1 MMLAELPELR
11 KDEAM
16 MRAYMFLMDF
26 LEVVS
31 KETAARLK
39 ANQLELKG
47 LMEAAKSSEEK
58 FNQYIADNTDKVL
71 EFCYYILVVYI
82 NIWMECSS

>member
-1 MMLAELPELR
+1 MILAELPELR
-11 KDEAM
+11 KDEEM

-39 ANQLELKG
+39 ANQLIMQTRYG
-47 LMEAAKSSEEK
+47 
-58 FNQYIADNTDKVL
+58 
-71 EFCYYILVVYI
+71 
-82 NIWMECSS
+82 ECIFSGCIQ